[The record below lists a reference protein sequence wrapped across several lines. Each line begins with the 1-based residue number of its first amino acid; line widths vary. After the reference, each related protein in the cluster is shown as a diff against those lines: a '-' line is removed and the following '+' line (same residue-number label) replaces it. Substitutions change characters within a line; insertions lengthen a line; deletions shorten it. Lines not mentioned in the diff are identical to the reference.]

1 MVTILPTAT
10 HGDMFSVLQQM
21 DVGHPTFPHWY
32 LPWFG
37 VDAAQQEKEA
47 RRPVAE
53 ACLTV
58 VDTSHLPDAS
68 AVAVDVTSK
77 PLLLAE
83 PAAGTVRGGKRK
95 FGVDNTTRRRH
106 TTERRRV

>member
-83 PAAGTVRGGKRK
+83 PAAGTV
-95 FGVDNTTRRRH
+95 GVATSNFVLIDATIRT
-106 TTERRRV
+106 